1 MVHVSGWADGA
12 VEIDDDHGIFAE
24 DIGFVTGSQADD
36 LAGTGLEFFPAGRDD
51 ADAAAGVVQQVRRP
65 APCGRSVR
73 PAGIE

>member
-1 MVHVSGWADGA
+1 VVHVSGWADGA

-36 LAGTGLEFFPAGRDD
+36 LARTGLEIIPTGRYD
-51 ADAAAGVVQQVRRP
+51 ADAAGGVVQQVRRS